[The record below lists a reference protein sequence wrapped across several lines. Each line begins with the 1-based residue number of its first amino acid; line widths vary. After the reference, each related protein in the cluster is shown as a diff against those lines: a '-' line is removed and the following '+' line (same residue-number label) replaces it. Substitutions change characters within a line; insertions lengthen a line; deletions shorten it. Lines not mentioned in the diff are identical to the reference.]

1 MKIKISKAA
10 NKLLDKLDSNIRQTI
25 LTKIGILKTCLETQ
39 NVYPPEELDIK
50 KLKGELKGFSRL
62 RVGNIRVIFQIR
74 KEIGEIF
81 VYDINFRGNIYD

>member
-1 MKIKISKAA
+1 MDPVNILDAQMLKA
-10 NKLLDKLDSNIRQTI
+10 I
-25 LTKIGILKTCLETQ
+25 
-39 NVYPPEELDIK
+39 
-50 KLKGELKGFSRL
+50 